1 MRYGRYRL
9 PGWLRRNTTL
19 RLSLQFE
26 KALSYATRIHGG
38 QLRKKT
44 RIPYIA
50 HILGVAAIAMEYG
63 ANETEAIAALL
74 HDAVEDCGGA
84 KRLRDIERKFGKSVA
99 RIVEG
104 CTDTDQ
110 TPKPPWLERKKA
122 YVAHVRHASMHTKL
136 VSASDKLHNVR
147 AILMDYRQEGERLW
161 SRFNAG
167 KQGALWY
174 YRALVNAFTGKRIQP
189 LVQEL
194 DRTLTQLEL
203 LSNNG
208 KQMSKP
214 PAPNAFRNPALAK
227 NESRA

>member
-1 MRYGRYRL
+1 VQ
-9 PGWLRRNTTL
+9 
-19 RLSLQFE
+19 LSPQFE
-26 KALSYATRIHGG
+26 KALTYATRIHGG
-38 QLRKKT
+38 KLRKKT
-44 RIPYIA
+44 RIPFVA

-63 ANETEAIAALL
+63 ANETEAIGALL

-84 KRLRDIERKFGKSVA
+84 KRLRDIERKFGKKVA
-99 RIVEG
+99 KIVEG

-122 YVAHVRHASMHTKL
+122 YVAHVRHASTPTQL

-147 AILMDYRQEGERLW
+147 AILMDYRKEGERVW
-161 SRFNAG
+161 SRFNRG

-174 YRALVNAFTGKRIQP
+174 YRALVDAFNGKRVRP

-203 LSNNG
+203 LSNKG
-208 KQMSKP
+208 AKVKKP
-214 PAPNAFRNPALAK
+214 PA
-227 NESRA
+227 

>member
-1 MRYGRYRL
+1 M
-9 PGWLRRNTTL
+9 
-19 RLSLQFE
+19 RLSRQFE
-26 KALSYATRIHGG
+26 KALTYATRIHGG

-84 KRLRDIERKFGKSVA
+84 KRLRDIEGKFGKDVA
-99 RIVEG
+99 RIVDG

-122 YVAHVRHASMHTKL
+122 YLAHVRHAPMPTKL

-147 AILMDYRQEGERLW
+147 AILMDYRKEGERLW
-161 SRFNAG
+161 CRFNCG
-167 KQGALWY
+167 KRGALWY
-174 YRALVNAFTGKRIQP
+174 YRALVNAFNGERIEP

-194 DRTLTQLEL
+194 DRTLSQLEL

-208 KQMSKP
+208 EQVREP
-214 PAPNAFRNPALAK
+214 PAPK
-227 NESRA
+227 

>member
-1 MRYGRYRL
+1 M
-9 PGWLRRNTTL
+9 
-19 RLSLQFE
+19 RLSRHFE
-26 KALSYATRIHGG
+26 KALTYATRIHGG

-50 HILGVAAIAMEYG
+50 HIIGVAAIAMEYG

-84 KRLRDIERKFGKSVA
+84 KRLRDIERKFGKKVA
-99 RIVEG
+99 RIVDG
-104 CTDTDQ
+104 CTDTDR

-122 YVAHVRHASMHTKL
+122 YIAHVRHAPMPTKL

-147 AILMDYRQEGERLW
+147 AILMDYRKEGEILW

-167 KQGALWY
+167 KHGALWY
-174 YRALVNAFTGKRIQP
+174 YRALVNAFTGKRIEP

-194 DRTLTQLEL
+194 NRTLTQLEF
-203 LSNNG
+203 LSNHG
-208 KQMSKP
+208 AQMKQP
-214 PAPNAFRNPALAK
+214 PAPNEAAR
-227 NESRA
+227 

>member
-1 MRYGRYRL
+1 M
-9 PGWLRRNTTL
+9 
-19 RLSLQFE
+19 RLSRHFE
-26 KALSYATRIHGG
+26 KALTYATRIHGG
-38 QLRKKT
+38 RLRKKT
-44 RIPYIA
+44 RIPFIA

-63 ANETEAIAALL
+63 ANETEAIGALL

-84 KRLRDIERKFGKSVA
+84 KRLRDIEQKFGKDVA
-99 RIVEG
+99 RIVQG

-122 YVAHVRHASMHTKL
+122 YVAHVGHAPMSTKL

-147 AILMDYRQEGERLW
+147 AILMDYREEGERLW
-161 SRFNAG
+161 SRFNGG

-174 YRALVNAFTGKRIQP
+174 YRALVKAFTGKRIES

-194 DRTLTQLEL
+194 NRTLSQLEL

-208 KQMSKP
+208 AQVKQP
-214 PAPNAFRNPALAK
+214 PAPNEAAA
-227 NESRA
+227 

>member
-1 MRYGRYRL
+1 M
-9 PGWLRRNTTL
+9 
-19 RLSLQFE
+19 RLSRQFE
-26 KALSYATRIHGG
+26 KALIYATRIHGG

-50 HILGVAAIAMEYG
+50 HILGVCAIAMEYG

-84 KRLRDIERKFGKSVA
+84 KRLRDIELKFGKKVA
-99 RIVEG
+99 KIVQG

-122 YVAHVRHASMHTKL
+122 YVAHVRHAPMSTRL

-147 AILMDYRQEGERLW
+147 AILMDYRKEGERLW
-161 SRFNAG
+161 SRFNRG

-174 YRALVNAFTGKRIQP
+174 YRALVNAFTGKSRKLSG

-194 DRTLTQLEL
+194 NHTLTQLEFL
-203 LSNNG
+203 ANNG
-208 KQMSKP
+208 VQVKQP
-214 PAPNAFRNPALAK
+214 PTPNEVAR
-227 NESRA
+227 

>member
-1 MRYGRYRL
+1 MQ
-9 PGWLRRNTTL
+9 
-19 RLSLQFE
+19 LSRQFE
-26 KALSYATRIHGG
+26 KALTYATRIHGG

-84 KRLRDIERKFGKSVA
+84 KRLRDIERKFGKHVA

-122 YVAHVRHASMHTKL
+122 YVAHVRHAPMPTKL

-147 AILMDYRQEGERLW
+147 AILMDYRKEGERLW
-161 SRFNAG
+161 SRFNRG

-174 YRALVNAFTGKRIQP
+174 YRALVNAFSGKSRKLSG

-194 DRTLTQLEL
+194 DRTLTELEL

-208 KQMSKP
+208 AQVKQP
-214 PAPNAFRNPALAK
+214 PAPNEAAR
-227 NESRA
+227 

>member
-1 MRYGRYRL
+1 MH
-9 PGWLRRNTTL
+9 
-19 RLSLQFE
+19 LSRQFE
-26 KALSYATRIHGG
+26 KALTYATRSHGG

-63 ANETEAIAALL
+63 ADETEAIAALL

-84 KRLRDIERKFGKSVA
+84 KRLRDIKRKFGKDVA

-122 YVAHVRHASMHTKL
+122 YVAHVRRAPMPTKL

-147 AILMDYRQEGERLW
+147 AILLW
-161 SRFNAG
+161 SRFNRG

-174 YRALVNAFTGKRIQP
+174 YRALVSAFNGKRIQP

-194 DRTLTQLEL
+194 DRTLTKLEL

-208 KQMSKP
+208 VQVRRP
-214 PAPNAFRNPALAK
+214 PAK
-227 NESRA
+227 

>member
-1 MRYGRYRL
+1 MQ
-9 PGWLRRNTTL
+9 
-19 RLSLQFE
+19 LSAQFE

-84 KRLRDIERKFGKSVA
+84 KRLRDIERKFGKAVA
-99 RIVEG
+99 RIVDG

-122 YVAHVRHASMHTKL
+122 YVAHVRHASIPTKL

-147 AILMDYRQEGERLW
+147 AILMDYREEGERLW
-161 SRFNAG
+161 SRFNGG

-189 LVQEL
+189 LVQEF
-194 DRTLTQLEL
+194 DGTLTQLEL
-203 LSNNG
+203 LSNDG
-208 KQMSKP
+208 KQVKQP
-214 PAPNAFRNPALAK
+214 PAPKTGSGSLH
-227 NESRA
+227 

>member
-1 MRYGRYRL
+1 M
-9 PGWLRRNTTL
+9 
-19 RLSLQFE
+19 RLSRQFE
-26 KALSYATRIHGG
+26 KALTYATRIHGG

-84 KRLRDIERKFGKSVA
+84 KRLRDIERKFGTAVA

-122 YVAHVRHASMHTKL
+122 YLTHVRHAPMPTKL

-161 SRFNAG
+161 SRFNGG

-174 YRALVNAFTGKRIQP
+174 YRALVNAFRGKRIGP
-189 LVQEL
+189 LVHEL
-194 DRTLTQLEL
+194 NRTLTELEL
-203 LSNNG
+203 LSNDG
-208 KQMSKP
+208 VQVRQP
-214 PAPNAFRNPALAK
+214 PRTKMKRLSEVVHAGSA
-227 NESRA
+227 

>member
-1 MRYGRYRL
+1 M
-9 PGWLRRNTTL
+9 
-19 RLSLQFE
+19 RLSRQFE
-26 KALSYATRIHGG
+26 KALIYATRIHGG

-50 HILGVAAIAMEYG
+50 HILGVAALAMEYG

-84 KRLRDIERKFGKSVA
+84 KRLRDIQRKFGKDVA

-122 YVAHVRHASMHTKL
+122 YVAHVRHASMPTKL

-147 AILMDYRQEGERLW
+147 AILMDYRKEGEGLW
-161 SRFNAG
+161 SRFNRG

-174 YRALVNAFTGKRIQP
+174 YRALVNAFGGKRIQP
-189 LVQEL
+189 LVQEI
-194 DRTLTQLEL
+194 DRTLTKLEL

-208 KQMSKP
+208 AQVHSP
-214 PAPNAFRNPALAK
+214 PAPK
-227 NESRA
+227 

>member
-1 MRYGRYRL
+1 VH
-9 PGWLRRNTTL
+9 
-19 RLSLQFE
+19 LSRQFE
-26 KALSYATRIHGG
+26 KALTYATRIHGG

-63 ANETEAIAALL
+63 ADETEAIAALL

-84 KRLRDIERKFGKSVA
+84 KRLRDIERKFGKDVA

-122 YVAHVRHASMHTKL
+122 YVTHVRRSPMPTKL
-136 VSASDKLHNVR
+136 VSASDTLHNVR
-147 AILMDYRQEGERLW
+147 AILMDYRKEGEKLW
-161 SRFNAG
+161 SRFNRG
-167 KQGALWY
+167 KRGALWY
-174 YRALVNAFTGKRIQP
+174 YRALVSAFNGKRIQP

-194 DRTLTQLEL
+194 DRTLTKLEL

-208 KQMSKP
+208 VQVRQP
-214 PAPNAFRNPALAK
+214 PAK
-227 NESRA
+227 

>member
-1 MRYGRYRL
+1 MQ
-9 PGWLRRNTTL
+9 
-19 RLSLQFE
+19 LSPQFE
-26 KALSYATRIHGG
+26 KALIYATRIHGG
-38 QLRKKT
+38 QLRKRT
-44 RIPYIA
+44 RVPYVA

-74 HDAVEDCGGA
+74 HDAVEDCGVA
-84 KRLRDIERKFGKSVA
+84 TRLRDIERKFGKDVA

-122 YVAHVRHASMHTKL
+122 YITHVRHAPIPTKL

-161 SRFNAG
+161 SRFNGG

-174 YRALVNAFTGKRIQP
+174 YRALVSAFSGKRVQP
-189 LVQEL
+189 LVQEI
-194 DRTLTQLEL
+194 DRTLTKLEL

-208 KQMSKP
+208 VRVRHP
-214 PAPNAFRNPALAK
+214 PAPNEAAT
-227 NESRA
+227 

>member
-1 MRYGRYRL
+1 M
-9 PGWLRRNTTL
+9 
-19 RLSLQFE
+19 RLSRQFE
-26 KALSYATRIHGG
+26 KALIYATRIHGG

-50 HILGVAAIAMEYG
+50 HILGVCAIAMEYG

-84 KRLRDIERKFGKSVA
+84 KRLRDIERKFGKKVA
-99 RIVEG
+99 KIVQG

-110 TPKPPWLERKKA
+110 APKPPWLERKKA
-122 YVAHVRHASMHTKL
+122 YVAHVRHAPMSTRL

-147 AILMDYRQEGERLW
+147 AILMDYRKEGERLW
-161 SRFNAG
+161 SRFNRG

-174 YRALVNAFTGKRIQP
+174 YRALVNAFTGKRVQP

-194 DRTLTQLEL
+194 NRTLTQLEFL
-203 LSNNG
+203 ANNG
-208 KQMSKP
+208 VQVKHP
-214 PAPNAFRNPALAK
+214 PTPNEAAR
-227 NESRA
+227 

>member
-1 MRYGRYRL
+1 M
-9 PGWLRRNTTL
+9 
-19 RLSLQFE
+19 RLSRQFK
-26 KALSYATRIHGG
+26 KALIYATRIHGG

-44 RIPYIA
+44 RVPYIA

-84 KRLRDIERKFGKSVA
+84 KRLRDTEGKFGKDVA

-110 TPKPPWLERKKA
+110 TPKPPWLKRKKA
-122 YVAHVRHASMHTKL
+122 YITHVRHAPMATKL

-161 SRFNAG
+161 SRFNGG

-174 YRALVNAFTGKRIQP
+174 YRALVNAFSGKRIQP

-208 KQMSKP
+208 AQVKHP
-214 PAPNAFRNPALAK
+214 PDA
-227 NESRA
+227 E

>member
-1 MRYGRYRL
+1 M
-9 PGWLRRNTTL
+9 
-19 RLSLQFE
+19 RLSRQFE

-38 QLRKKT
+38 KLRKKT

-84 KRLRDIERKFGKSVA
+84 KRLRDIERKFGKDVA
-99 RIVEG
+99 KIVEG

-110 TPKPPWLERKKA
+110 TPKPPWLERKEA
-122 YVAHVRHASMHTKL
+122 YVAHVRHAPMPTKL

-147 AILMDYRQEGERLW
+147 AILMDYRKERERLW
-161 SRFNAG
+161 SRFNRG

-174 YRALVNAFTGKRIQP
+174 YRALVSAFSGKRIQP

-208 KQMSKP
+208 AQVKEP
-214 PAPNAFRNPALAK
+214 PEPKRSG
-227 NESRA
+227 E

>member
-1 MRYGRYRL
+1 MQ
-9 PGWLRRNTTL
+9 
-19 RLSLQFE
+19 LSPQFE
-26 KALSYATRIHGG
+26 KALTYATRIHGG

-63 ANETEAIAALL
+63 ANETEAIGALL

-84 KRLRDIERKFGKSVA
+84 KRLRDIERKFGKDVA
-99 RIVEG
+99 KIVEG

-110 TPKPPWLERKKA
+110 TPKPPWRNRKKA
-122 YVAHVRHASMHTKL
+122 YVAHVRHAPMSTKL

-147 AILMDYRQEGERLW
+147 AILMDYRQEGEKLW

-174 YRALVNAFTGKRIQP
+174 YRALVNALNGKRIQP

-208 KQMSKP
+208 TQVKKP
-214 PAPNAFRNPALAK
+214 PAPNEAAA
-227 NESRA
+227 

>member
-1 MRYGRYRL
+1 MQ
-9 PGWLRRNTTL
+9 
-19 RLSLQFE
+19 LSPQFE
-26 KALSYATRIHGG
+26 KALIYATRIHGG

-44 RIPYIA
+44 RVPYVA

-84 KRLRDIERKFGKSVA
+84 KRLRDIERKFGKDVA

-122 YVAHVRHASMHTKL
+122 YITHVRHAPIPTKL

-161 SRFNAG
+161 SRFNGG

-174 YRALVNAFTGKRIQP
+174 YRALVSAFSGKRVQP
-189 LVQEL
+189 LVQEI
-194 DRTLTQLEL
+194 DRTLTKLEL

-208 KQMSKP
+208 VRVRHP
-214 PAPNAFRNPALAK
+214 PAPNEAAT
-227 NESRA
+227 

>member
-1 MRYGRYRL
+1 MQ
-9 PGWLRRNTTL
+9 
-19 RLSLQFE
+19 LSRHFE
-26 KALSYATRIHGG
+26 KALTYATRVHGG

-50 HILGVAAIAMEYG
+50 HILGAAAIAMEYG
-63 ANETEAIAALL
+63 AKETEAIAALL
-74 HDAVEDCGGA
+74 NEGVGGCGGG
-84 KRLRDIERKFGKSVA
+84 KRLREIERKFGKHVA

-110 TPKPPWLERKKA
+110 TTKPPWLERKKA
-122 YVAHVRHASMHTKL
+122 YVAHVRHAPMPTKL

-147 AILMDYRQEGERLW
+147 AILMDYRKEGERLW
-161 SRFNAG
+161 SRFNGG

-189 LVQEL
+189 LVEEL
-194 DRTLTQLEL
+194 DRTLTQLEF

-208 KQMSKP
+208 AQVKQP
-214 PAPNAFRNPALAK
+214 PAT
-227 NESRA
+227 NEAAR